1 MIEEFPEDTN
11 AIEGEG
17 VYFKVVVSGTP
28 NPSITWF
35 HNEDKVTSDYSVE
48 VLKDGTLSI
57 PSVELKHGGIYKM
70 VAKNTAGSA
79 EQQVKLHVTMEGEK
93 TPDIERKLME
103 FTPIPVVEFGD
114 YVVMNHNNQNKG
126 FRDIFMVITSYG
138 LLYTSCIYYNYY
150 RPQALESGDGYSKSV
165 GLSPEYK
172 KLNRFANITVCK

>member
-17 VYFKVVVSGTP
+17 VYFKVVVSGKP

-79 EQQVKLHVTMEGEK
+79 EQQVKLHVTMEVEN
-93 TPDIERKLME
+93 TPEVERSTME
-103 FTPIPVVEFGD
+103 FSPIPVAEFGD

-126 FRDIFMVITSYG
+126 FRDIFQVINNA
-138 LLYTSCIYYNYY
+138 LYMDC
-150 RPQALESGDGYSKSV
+150 Q
-165 GLSPEYK
+165 
-172 KLNRFANITVCK
+172 LNI